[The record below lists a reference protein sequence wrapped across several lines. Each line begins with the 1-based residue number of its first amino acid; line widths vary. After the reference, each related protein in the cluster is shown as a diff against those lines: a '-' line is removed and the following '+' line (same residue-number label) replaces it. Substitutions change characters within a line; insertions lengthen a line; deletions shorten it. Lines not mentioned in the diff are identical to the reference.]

1 MTSIPPVPLGLL
13 APELVVLAVAMVV
26 LLADLWLPPA
36 RRGLLVVAAV
46 AGAVA
51 AAWLGLGL
59 PDGVGFAGTYVR
71 DGLTRAGQ
79 TLALAATALG
89 LLVAP
94 EYLRR
99 GGLDRG
105 EYYFLVLVAG
115 LGAMLMAASRDLLLL
130 FLALETLSVP
140 LYVLAATGR
149 GSVRSQEAGIKYF
162 LLGAFASAF
171 FLYGVALVYGTTGT
185 TRLPE
190 IGAAFSAQPVSA
202 SAAAGVGLLV
212 IGLGFKAALVPFH
225 TWAPDVYEGAPFPAA
240 AFMSVVAKI
249 GAFVAL
255 VRVFPMTL
263 GALALHWSALL
274 GALAVLTMVV
284 GNLAALLQTSY
295 KRMLAYSSIAHAGYL
310 LVGVAVGTPQAVGA
324 VITYLLVYAAM
335 GTGAFAVAIALERG
349 GAEADRI
356 DDYAGLSA
364 RAPLLAVAGGLFMV
378 SLAGLPPTGGFMAK
392 LGVFLA
398 AADAGLPGVILALV
412 GFLTSVVSVYYY
424 LRVAYVMFSPAPSAG
439 VTPAQRSGVVHADA
453 TAIAPGSGTAGAAV
467 RLHASPLLN
476 LAVLVAA
483 AAVIQTGILPSTV
496 AALGAQVAAL
506 LR

>member
-1 MTSIPPVPLGLL
+1 MTALAPVPLGLV
-13 APELVVLAVAMVV
+13 APELIVLAVAVV
-26 LLADLWLPPA
+26 ILLADLWLPPA
-36 RRGLLVVAAV
+36 RRGFLVAAAV
-46 AGAVA
+46 AGAFI

-59 PDGVGFAGTYVR
+59 PDGVGFAGMYVR

-89 LLVAP
+89 MLVAP

-99 GGLDRG
+99 AGLDRG
-105 EYYFLVLVAG
+105 EYYVLVLIAG

-140 LYVLAATGR
+140 LYVLAASGR
-149 GSVRSQEAGIKYF
+149 GSARSQEAGMKYF

-171 FLYGVALVYGTTGT
+171 FLYGVALLYGAAGT
-185 TRLPE
+185 TRLPDL
-190 IGAAFSAQPVSA
+190 GQAFSAQPVPT
-202 SAAAGVGLLV
+202 SAAAGVGLLL

-255 VRVFPMTL
+255 VRVFPITL
-263 GALALHWSALL
+263 GALALQWTALL
-274 GALAVLTMVV
+274 GALAVLTMIV
-284 GNLAALLQTSY
+284 GNLAALMQTSY

-310 LVGVAVGTPQAVGA
+310 LVGVAVGTPQAVAG

-335 GTGAFAVAIALERG
+335 GTGAFAVAIALERAG
-349 GAEADRI
+349 GEADRI

-364 RAPLLAVAGGLFMV
+364 RSPLLAVAGALFMV

-392 LGVFLA
+392 LGIFLA
-398 AADAGLPGVILALV
+398 AADAGPPGVALALV

-424 LRVAYVMFSPAPSAG
+424 LRVAYVMFSPAPAG
-439 VTPAQRSGVVHADA
+439 G
-453 TAIAPGSGTAGAAV
+453 IAAAGAAGAGEAAV
-467 RLHASPLLN
+467 RLHASPLVN
-476 LAVLVAA
+476 LAVLVSA
-483 AAVIQTGILPSTV
+483 AAVVQTGILPSTI
-496 AALGAQVAAL
+496 AALAGQVAAL